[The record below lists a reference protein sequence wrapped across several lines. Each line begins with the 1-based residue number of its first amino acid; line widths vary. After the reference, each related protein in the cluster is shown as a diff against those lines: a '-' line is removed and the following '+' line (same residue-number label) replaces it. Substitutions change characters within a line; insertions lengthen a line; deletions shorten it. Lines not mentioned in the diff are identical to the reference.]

1 VSDFA
6 SGEIF
11 ANHQDYRACQRAV
24 DYCPIHFGG
33 IGIKAELRAVYD
45 LGIPGLYRLS
55 IVYGAIALNGMVCVY
70 DPDLCVY
77 FDYSSMLFIMQTL
90 LGRHKHSE

>member
-1 VSDFA
+1 MSSMQ

-11 ANHQDYRACQRAV
+11 ANHQDYAACRVAV
-24 DYCPIHFGG
+24 DNCPIHFDG

-55 IVYGAIALNGMVCVY
+55 IVYGAIALNGLVCVY

-77 FDYSSMLFIMQTL
+77 FDYSSMVFIMQTL